1 MSIYPERIVRKRLPA
16 YGKQFVGRPYAT
28 LRLGHE
34 GMQMTA
40 REVARG
46 IRCVIALPPG
56 NCPSDIDWSLLSGLD
71 VQIVEHEDQGQE
83 FRLTLMRSLAMA
95 GVNVGYL
102 IPASRR
108 KEDCIMIGIQL
119 SSCAGRAAA

>member
-1 MSIYPERIVRKRLPA
+1 MSIYQERVVRKRLPA
-16 YGKQFVGRPYAT
+16 YGKQFIGRPHAT

-34 GMQMTA
+34 GMRTAA

-46 IRCVIALPPG
+46 IHNVIALPPG
-56 NCPSDIDWSLLSGLD
+56 TCPSDIDWSLLSGLD
-71 VQIVEHEDQGQE
+71 VQIVEHEDQGHE
-83 FRLTLMRSLAMA
+83 LRLSLMRSLALA

-108 KEDCIMIGIQL
+108 KEDCILIGIQP
-119 SSCAGRAAA
+119 SSHTGRAAA